1 VGLAVHPTGRPLATA
16 EIHETRPDMA
26 DVLFPRLSEKEP
38 DAEGVL
44 ATWFVSDGDQV
55 ASGQLLAEVMV
66 EKVSGE
72 VLAPAAGQVRL
83 LVGEDQTARQGEV
96 IARVN

>member
-1 VGLAVHPTGRPLATA
+1 VT
-16 EIHETRPDMA
+16 
-26 DVLFPRLSEKEP
+26 DVRFPQLSKEQP

-55 ASGQLLAEVMV
+55 ARGQLLREVTV

-72 VLAPAAGQVRL
+72 VLAPAAGRVRL
-83 LVGEDQTARQGEV
+83 LVAEDQTARQGVV
-96 IARVN
+96 IARVE

>member
-1 VGLAVHPTGRPLATA
+1 V
-16 EIHETRPDMA
+16 A
-26 DVLFPRLSEKEP
+26 DVLFPRLSEEEP
-38 DAEGVL
+38 TAEGVL

-55 ASGQLLAEVMV
+55 TGGQLLGEVMV

-72 VLAPAAGQVRL
+72 VIAPTSGRVRL

-96 IARVN
+96 IAQVD

>member
-1 VGLAVHPTGRPLATA
+1 VT
-16 EIHETRPDMA
+16 
-26 DVLFPRLSEKEP
+26 DVRFPRLSEEQP

-55 ASGQLLAEVMV
+55 ASGQLLGEVMV

-72 VLAPAAGQVRL
+72 VLAPAAGRVRL
-83 LVGEDQTARQGEV
+83 LVAEDQTARQGVV
-96 IARVN
+96 IARVE

>member
-1 VGLAVHPTGRPLATA
+1 
-16 EIHETRPDMA
+16 MA

-38 DAEGVL
+38 NAEGVL
-44 ATWFVSDGDQV
+44 ATWFVRDGDQV

-66 EKVSGE
+66 EKASGE
-72 VLAPAAGQVRL
+72 VLAPAAGLVRL

-96 IARVN
+96 IARVD

>member
-1 VGLAVHPTGRPLATA
+1 
-16 EIHETRPDMA
+16 MA
-26 DVLFPRLSEKEP
+26 DVVFPRLSEKEP

-55 ASGQLLAEVMV
+55 ASGQLLGEVMV

-72 VLAPAAGQVRL
+72 VLAPAAGRVRL

-96 IARVN
+96 IARVD